1 MDQFE
6 NLKAALDKELQNT
19 SDNVGIAFGT
29 ELFNEFKN
37 RGWFTLETF
46 SVLGTT
52 LFSEQLP
59 AYNKTHF
66 VFSSWG
72 INDLEFKVGQSK

>member
-6 NLKAALDKELQNT
+6 MQKAELDKQLNNAP
-19 SDNVGIAFGT
+19 DNVGIAFST
-29 ELFNEFKN
+29 ALFDEFKK
-37 RGWFTLETF
+37 REWFTLETF
-46 SVLGTT
+46 GVLGST

-66 VFSSWG
+66 VFPSWG
-72 INDLEFKVGQSK
+72 INDLEFKIGKSN